1 MTGLLDFVKRCSR
14 TFLIGA
20 ALVIVFLVG
29 LADYLTGFEIV
40 FSVFYLIA
48 VALAAWF
55 VGKNFGVIIS
65 ILSVVAW
72 LAGDLAAGVHYA
84 APSVAVWNGV
94 IALAFYLEVGWLLS
108 HLRSLHRE
116 VEERVLPR
124 NAAPNQEMAQRE
136 QLVK

>member
-55 VGKNFGVIIS
+55 VGKSFGVLIS

-84 APSVAVWNGV
+84 APSVAVWHGV
-94 IALAFYLEVGWLLS
+94 NALGLCLVGGWLVS
-108 HLRSLHRE
+108 SLG
-116 VEERVLPR
+116 
-124 NAAPNQEMAQRE
+124 
-136 QLVK
+136 